1 MRRHL
6 RRPGR
11 DAMPRPTSKQDLR
24 AAIER
29 ERGKLDA
36 VLETVTPERMVEP
49 GVVGEWSVKDV
60 LAHLYA
66 WEQMA
71 LGWYR
76 TGLRG
81 EVPEVP
87 APGYKWNQTPQ
98 LNRAIFEKHRDR
110 PLDEVLA
117 DHDASRR
124 EILGVI
130 ESLSDEDLFT
140 PGRFAWTRKNTL
152 GAYFVSATSSHYL
165 WARTR
170 IARWRRR
177 TVRPG

>member
-1 MRRHL
+1 
-6 RRPGR
+6 
-11 DAMPRPTSKQDLR
+11 MPRPTNKRDLL
-24 AAIER
+24 AAIEL

-36 VLETVTPERMVEP
+36 ILETLAPERMVES

-60 LAHLYA
+60 LAHLVA
-66 WEQMA
+66 WEQLA

-76 TGLRG
+76 TGLSG
-81 EVPEVP
+81 EAPEVP
-87 APGYKWNQTPQ
+87 AAGFKWNQTPQ
-98 LNRAIFEKHRDR
+98 LNRMIFERHRDQK
-110 PLDEVLA
+110 LGEVMEQYR
-117 DHDASRR
+117 ASHL

-140 PGRFAWTRKNTL
+140 GGCFAWTRKNTL
-152 GAYFVSATSSHYL
+152 GTYFVSATSSHYL

-177 TVRPG
+177 TADRQQGDRAG

>member
-1 MRRHL
+1 
-6 RRPGR
+6 
-11 DAMPRPTSKQDLR
+11 MPRPTSKHDLL
-24 AAIER
+24 AATLR

-36 VLETVTPERMVEP
+36 VLATLTPEQMVEP

-60 LAHLYA
+60 MAHLA
-66 WEQMA
+66 EWERMA

-76 TGLRG
+76 AGLRG

-98 LNRAIFEKHRDR
+98 LNRAIFERHRDR
-110 PLDEVLA
+110 PLEEAVA
-117 DHDASRR
+117 WFRSSREEMR
-124 EILGVI
+124 GVI

-140 PGRFAWTRKNTL
+140 AGRFAWTRKNTL
-152 GAYFVSATSSHYL
+152 GAYFVSATSSHDL

-170 IARWRRR
+170 IARWLRRMAD
-177 TVRPG
+177 PA